1 MYKYNVFISDIYYTF
16 GQMLMD
22 CVCNMSMSITR

>member
-1 MYKYNVFISDIYYTF
+1 MYKDICDTFYTF

-22 CVCNMSMSITR
+22 CVCNMFMSITR